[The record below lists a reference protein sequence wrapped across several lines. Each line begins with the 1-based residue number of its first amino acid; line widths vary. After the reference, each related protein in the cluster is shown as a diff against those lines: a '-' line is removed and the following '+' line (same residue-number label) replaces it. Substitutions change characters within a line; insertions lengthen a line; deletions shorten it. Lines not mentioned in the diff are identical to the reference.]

1 VICTPLQIFDRIKNN
16 EVGGAYSTCRGQE
29 RFIKGFGAE
38 V

>member
-1 VICTPLQIFDRIKNN
+1 MICTSLQIFDRIKNN

-29 RFIKGFGAE
+29 KFTKGFGGE